1 MNSKERKCN
10 PTFREGSFEILFK
23 SSQQLTIPYFIK
35 ERVSSALRLKDYY

>member
-23 SSQQLTIPYFIK
+23 SIQQLTISKRNF
-35 ERVSSALRLKDYY
+35 AFN